1 MFKQGKI
8 DGIVV
13 KELSKFV
20 DERGWLAEIF
30 REDEIQEEFMPVMSY
45 VSVTQPGVA
54 RGPHEHVAQADNF
67 VFLGPS
73 NFKLYLWDTRK
84 GSPTFMMRQTIYAGE
99 DSPKSVIVPPGIVHA
114 YRNIGGKPGMIV
126 NLPNRLFAGANKKEK
141 VDEIRHENDPDTIF
155 KLD

>member
-54 RGPHEHVAQADNF
+54 RGPHEHVEQADNF

-84 GSPTFMMRQTIYAGE
+84 GSPTFMTRQTIYAGE